1 MIRHSFIL
9 TCNNQVLFL
18 ELRTV
23 NKLAEENVFEL
34 DWLMELLRELVQT
47 LFLWISNNKEM
58 WFLTEEDLTRQ
69 NSDVYDQVYDFIF
82 LLR

>member
-1 MIRHSFIL
+1 M
-9 TCNNQVLFL
+9 

-34 DWLMELLRELVQT
+34 DWLMELLREVVQT

-58 WFLTEEDLTRQ
+58 RALTEEDLTRQ
-69 NSDVYDQVYDFIF
+69 NSDVYDQVYVFI
-82 LLR
+82 LLL